1 MSLDNK
7 TYDFL
12 KWTVIILLPSFTTFV
27 ATVGT
32 IYHLD
37 WVIQLVALMTAFT
50 TFLGSVI
57 GISSKNYSMEVE
69 YGNSNTSD
77 Q

>member
-1 MSLDNK
+1 MRLDNK

-32 IYHLD
+32 IYHLE

-57 GISSKNYSMEVE
+57 GVSSKNYSMEVE
-69 YGNSNTSD
+69 DGNSNTSD